1 MVLTGPPGAGKTTVA
16 AAIADAFEPSVNL
29 RADDFFGYLRRGRL
43 APWTVEA
50 HQQNV
55 VVLSAIGAAAGRY
68 ARGGYA
74 VVVDGIVGPRML
86 EVLLEALGD
95 AVPSYYTCLRPSLEV
110 ARRRATSRTDPPAFS
125 ELAPIE
131 HMYRAFEDLGEL
143 ERTVVDS
150 SKLHRRSDGR
160 AHPRHPGHQTASVI
174 ARTGRRS
181 LYGAAAGS
189 ARQEVA
195 QGPGDLGG
203 RFLGREVALADGL
216 VVPVGGAGPGPR
228 DARGR
233 RHRSRAL
240 RPSPAGAP

>member
-1 MVLTGPPGAGKTTVA
+1 MA
-16 AAIADAFEPSVNL
+16 AAVADAFEPSVNL

-74 VVVDGIVGPRML
+74 VVVDGIVGPWML
-86 EVLLEALGD
+86 EVLLEGVGD

-131 HMYRAFEDLGEL
+131 RMYRAFEDLGEL
-143 ERTVVDS
+143 SALS
-150 SKLHRRSDGR
+150 STPRSSPSTR
-160 AHPRHPGHQTASVI
+160 
-174 ARTGRRS
+174 
-181 LYGAAAGS
+181 
-189 ARQEVA
+189 
-195 QGPGDLGG
+195 
-203 RFLGREVALADGL
+203 
-216 VVPVGGAGPGPR
+216 
-228 DARGR
+228 
-233 RHRSRAL
+233 
-240 RPSPAGAP
+240 RPSTSSPPWTPDGFPNSTHR

>member
-1 MVLTGPPGAGKTTVA
+1 VPSEAAIAASRTLCCLRRVDGEAGDREAGLGLAEIANPGAGKTTVA

-74 VVVDGIVGPRML
+74 VVVDGIVGPWML
-86 EVLLEALGD
+86 EVLLDAVGD

-125 ELAPIE
+125 ELVPIE

-150 SKLHRRSDGR
+150 SELTVD
-160 AHPRHPGHQTASVI
+160 QTAEHI
-174 ARTGRRS
+174 LATLDTRR
-181 LYGAAAGS
+181 LP
-189 ARQEVA
+189 Q
-195 QGPGDLGG
+195 
-203 RFLGREVALADGL
+203 
-216 VVPVGGAGPGPR
+216 
-228 DARGR
+228 
-233 RHRSRAL
+233 
-240 RPSPAGAP
+240 

>member
-1 MVLTGPPGAGKTTVA
+1 MSEGRVMVLTGPPGAGKTTVA

-50 HQQNV
+50 HPQNV

-74 VVVDGIVGPRML
+74 VVVDGIVGPWML
-86 EVLLEALGD
+86 DVLLEAVGD

-150 SKLHRRSDGR
+150 SELTVE
-160 AHPRHPGHQTASVI
+160 QTAEHI
-174 ARTGRRS
+174 LATLDTRR
-181 LYGAAAGS
+181 LP
-189 ARQEVA
+189 Q
-195 QGPGDLGG
+195 
-203 RFLGREVALADGL
+203 
-216 VVPVGGAGPGPR
+216 
-228 DARGR
+228 
-233 RHRSRAL
+233 
-240 RPSPAGAP
+240 